1 MGESVTPDWKEC
13 VAAAL
18 VAQYDDVWVL
28 HGARTPF
35 ADYNGAFAD
44 ISGTDLGIKAGRA
57 AIARAGIDGAAV
69 DVTFAAQVAPSSF
82 DALLYARHV
91 GLYAGVPA
99 SRPALQVHRICCSGF
114 ETITQAAAGIAAGSF
129 STALCVGAENM
140 TRHPIAAFS
149 HRGGFRL
156 GQVEFG
162 DYLTEGSMD
171 TAPGTNM
178 GGTAEN
184 LAKLYAISREEVD
197 EFAGLSFARAVAA
210 QASGALAEEI
220 VPVVNES
227 FELPRYATRKIR
239 LPRDID
245 EVAQDTHIR
254 PTSLDAL
261 KKLRASFSGVQTG
274 GNSSAIVDGG
284 AAVIVTGGA
293 GLRDATQ
300 QPLGRVVAAAT
311 VGVPPEIMGIGP
323 VPAIMALL
331 DATGLALAD
340 IDRIEINEAFAAQ
353 TLACVKDLGLDL
365 ARLNVNGGAIAFG
378 HPLAATGVRATL
390 SCLLELRR
398 AGLRRGIVSAC
409 AGGGQGMA
417 LLLEAA

>member
-1 MGESVTPDWKEC
+1 VTPDWKDSI
-13 VAAAL
+13 AAAI
-18 VAQYDDVWVL
+18 VARYDDAWVL

-35 ADYNGAFAD
+35 ADYNGVFAD
-44 ISGTDLGIKAGRA
+44 IAGTDLGIKAARA
-57 AIARAGIDGAAV
+57 ALARSGLPGAAV
-69 DVTFAAQVAPSSF
+69 DVTIAAQVAPSSF

-91 GLYAGVPA
+91 GLYAGIPV

-114 ETITQAAAGIAAGSF
+114 ETITQAADGILAGHF
-129 STALCVGAENM
+129 TTALCVGAENM

-184 LAKLYAISREEVD
+184 LAKRYAISREEVD
-197 EFAGLSFARAVAA
+197 EFAAMSFARAVAA
-210 QASGALAEEI
+210 QQSGALAEEI
-220 VPVVNES
+220 VPVINES
-227 FELPRYATRKIR
+227 FELPGYATRRIR
-239 LPRDID
+239 LPRGLDA
-245 EVAQDTHIR
+245 VAHDTHIR
-254 PTSLDAL
+254 PTSLESL
-261 KKLRASFSGVQTG
+261 KKIRPSFGGVQTG

-284 AAVIVTGGA
+284 AAVIVAGA
-293 GLRDATQ
+293 AQARAAAHP
-300 QPLGRVVAAAT
+300 PLGRVVAAAT

-331 DATGLALAD
+331 RTTGLSLTD
-340 IDRIEINEAFAAQ
+340 IDRIEINEAFGAQ

-398 AGLRRGIVSAC
+398 AGLKRGIVSAC

-417 LLLEAA
+417 LLLEAT